1 MVRLDAQH
9 LTLDAGPGFGPV
21 KIPRATVLK
30 ITQRPGEAVVLDEPF
45 DDSAKASW
53 TKRGDVSQ
61 IRGADPRHPGV
72 LAFGAG
78 GGSIELK
85 PPAPFAA
92 GRLELSFHDDGA
104 IHPGLRFQVELEFEG
119 GVDPDRTITATL
131 AWESETLA
139 VASPKGPTLAVQRL
153 IRAPGWRRLSVTFDS
168 EHTSLAID
176 DAELAHGGSPR
187 GPLAAIRV
195 RTARA
200 ADAKAAVPELAAT
213 IDDLRLVQRFRPSS
227 RVEIDTTQDDMLFS
241 SGDQVFGTLVGA
253 DSERVILELEG
264 RRLSFPWR
272 QIARLALRRV
282 PLGAGPLSGDWVR
295 VEWLAPGAAGPSP
308 ETDQLEGV
316 LLAVDSDS
324 VRIRCPLLGEL
335 VLPRAAIRRLEW
347 LSRGQRALF
356 DHGPHH
362 LGDREVL
369 DLEPP
374 YPESEPVEVRF
385 DWEPPKSELGQ
396 PQLAI
401 DVVQVEG
408 VEGSLAFSAQIQ
420 KGELTTQLFLNDRS
434 LGDLNQ
440 HVHVKNESPLRVRVP
455 IPPDC
460 LKTGENV
467 LRFEQK
473 GAKDDPRR
481 RDNLGILSIAIEH
494 SQPADRP

>member
-1 MVRLDAQH
+1 
-9 LTLDAGPGFGPV
+9 
-21 KIPRATVLK
+21 
-30 ITQRPGEAVVLDEPF
+30 
-45 DDSAKASW
+45 
-53 TKRGDVSQ
+53 
-61 IRGADPRHPGV
+61 
-72 LAFGAG
+72 
-78 GGSIELK
+78 
-85 PPAPFAA
+85 
-92 GRLELSFHDDGA
+92 
-104 IHPGLRFQVELEFEG
+104 
-119 GVDPDRTITATL
+119 
-131 AWESETLA
+131 
-139 VASPKGPTLAVQRL
+139 
-153 IRAPGWRRLSVTFDS
+153 
-168 EHTSLAID
+168 
-176 DAELAHGGSPR
+176 
-187 GPLAAIRV
+187 
-195 RTARA
+195 
-200 ADAKAAVPELAAT
+200 
-213 IDDLRLVQRFRPSS
+213 
-227 RVEIDTTQDDMLFS
+227 
-241 SGDQVFGTLVGA
+241 
-253 DSERVILELEG
+253 
-264 RRLSFPWR
+264 
-272 QIARLALRRV
+272 
-282 PLGAGPLSGDWVR
+282 
-295 VEWLAPGAAGPSP
+295 
-308 ETDQLEGV
+308 
-316 LLAVDSDS
+316 
-324 VRIRCPLLGEL
+324 
-335 VLPRAAIRRLEW
+335 LEW